1 MMVKKLTANMKE
13 YRKNWYLK
21 NREKILEKVRKYY
34 QKIERK
40 G

>member
-13 YRKNWYLK
+13 YRKNLYLK